1 MNYII
6 KNKIYTVDYNITDNV
21 IYLTHIFI
29 YDEYRGKGF
38 SKKIID
44 TLQKKHFMP
53 IILECWPTL
62 VDFYK
67 KLGFYQTGNIS
78 EDEYIE
84 MKLNKGIKICQI

>member
-62 VDFYK
+62 VPFYN
-67 KLGFYQTGNIS
+67 KLGFYQTFNIS
-78 EDEYIE
+78 EDGYIE
-84 MKLNKGIKICQI
+84 MKRTAM